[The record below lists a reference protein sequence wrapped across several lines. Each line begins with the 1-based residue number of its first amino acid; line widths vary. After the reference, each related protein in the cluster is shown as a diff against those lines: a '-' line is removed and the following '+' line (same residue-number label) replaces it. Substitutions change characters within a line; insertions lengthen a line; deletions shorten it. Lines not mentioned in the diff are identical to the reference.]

1 LNHSCRRKESFL
13 AIRVKKCSMSSNP
26 VNENV
31 VKRKGG
37 ETMHFR
43 HFLIPTLMVGAALL
57 LPGNAFAEKSD
68 NGSLNSNKEIVQ
80 TSEATKTPAEQATVP
95 SIAQSAKQPIE
106 KTVPA
111 LEQADRK
118 ETSKPLPSN
127 AAPKQAASPQPAS
140 EIVKVLPEQAN
151 GNGYGLSDTKKAD
164 KTVNNPGQ
172 EKKAADSGMKTEQPL
187 VDDMAKNPPA
197 HEVKVKVE
205 PPKSVPRL
213 QPQEKGAD
221 ISNSNMELP
230 SSPVPAE
237 QDKSPSSK
245 EELPPVDQAPNTPQ
259 RSANTGGS
267 SSDRIST
274 GTATISLVDKW
285 FDWNKYFEMKL
296 VQPFLTR
303 DALLNTQ
310 WVNAPPSPP
319 PQAAP
324 FLKTVTRS

>member
-1 LNHSCRRKESFL
+1 MNHSCRRKESFL

-26 VNENV
+26 VNEKV

-68 NGSLNSNKEIVQ
+68 NGSLHSNKEIVQ
-80 TSEATKTPAEQATVP
+80 TSEAPKSPAAQATVP
-95 SIAQSAKQPIE
+95 SKAQSAKPIE

-111 LEQADRK
+111 PQQANLK
-118 ETSKPLPSN
+118 ETSKPLPSK
-127 AAPKQAASPQPAS
+127 AALKQAASPQPAS

-151 GNGYGLSDTKKAD
+151 GNGYGLSVTKKAD
-164 KTVNNPGQ
+164 KTVNTPGQ
-172 EKKAADSGMKTEQPL
+172 EKKAAVSGMKTERPI
-187 VDDMAKNPPA
+187 VDDRAENPPA

-205 PPKSVPRL
+205 PVKSAPVL
-213 QPQEKGAD
+213 HPQEKEAD
-221 ISNSNMELP
+221 LSNSNMELP
-230 SSPVPAE
+230 SPVPAGK
-237 QDKSPSSK
+237 DKAPSSK
-245 EELPPVDQAPNTPQ
+245 EELPPIDQAPNPPQ
-259 RSANTGGS
+259 RSTNTGGS

-274 GTATISLVDKW
+274 GTGTFTLVDKW

-324 FLKTVTRS
+324 FFKNR